1 MKINNL
7 EKFLAKV
14 ASGKLAMGCC
24 ITFVDPLVTEIAADT
39 GFDFVWIDGEHGE
52 MDRLTAMNH
61 IMATRGTDCAPFY
74 RVPCC
79 DHTEIKRVI
88 DFAPA
93 GIIVPM
99 VMNAE
104 DARLAVAACRY
115 PPEGNR
121 GCGFRRGSNC
131 GADGLNEFWEQAKKE
146 PIVIIQLE
154 HIEAVRKL
162 DEILAVPGL
171 DSILIG
177 PYDLT
182 ASMGKRGQWHDPEVT
197 EVFDTVCKKIKDAGI
212 MLGVYTE
219 CDFDLWK
226 RRGVDYMSIK
236 CDTGAMING
245 FRCMMKQ
252 VADAK

>member
-7 EKFLAKV
+7 EKFREKIAGGKV
-14 ASGKLAMGCC
+14 AMGCV
-24 ITFVDPLVTEIAADT
+24 ITFADHAVTEIAADS

-52 MDRLTAMNH
+52 MDRVTAMSH
-61 IMATRGTDCAPFY
+61 IMAIRGTDCAPLY

-79 DHTEIKRVI
+79 DHTEIKKVI

-104 DARLAVAACRY
+104 DAALAVAACRY

-131 GADGLNEFWEQAKKE
+131 GADDVDGYWEAARRE
-146 PIVIIQLE
+146 PLVIIQME
-154 HIEAVRKL
+154 HIEAYRNL
-162 DEILAVPGL
+162 DAILAVPGV
-171 DSILIG
+171 DAILIG
-177 PYDLT
+177 PYDFT
-182 ASMGKRGQWHDPEVT
+182 ASMNKRGQWHDPEVAAAFD
-197 EVFDTVCKKIKDAGI
+197 EVCRKTREAGL

-219 CDFDLWK
+219 CDFDIWK
-226 RRGVDYMSIK
+226 KRGVNFMAIK
-236 CDTGAMING
+236 NDTGAMING
-245 FRCMMKQ
+245 FRFMLKR
-252 VADAK
+252 AEEA